1 MNKEEY
7 PEHIQAKIK
16 ELNLEEYSTKEI
28 LKIAIKSSLEIRNLI
43 NLSHE
48 PKGTLTETLSKA
60 EATILEYMNTKYSSI
75 K

>member
-16 ELNLEEYSTKEI
+16 ELNLEAKEI

-60 EATILEYMNTKYSSI
+60 EATILEYMNTEYSSI

>member
-16 ELNLEEYSTKEI
+16 ELKLEEYSTKEI

-43 NLSHE
+43 NFSNE

-60 EATILEYMNTKYSSI
+60 EATILEYMDKEYSSI